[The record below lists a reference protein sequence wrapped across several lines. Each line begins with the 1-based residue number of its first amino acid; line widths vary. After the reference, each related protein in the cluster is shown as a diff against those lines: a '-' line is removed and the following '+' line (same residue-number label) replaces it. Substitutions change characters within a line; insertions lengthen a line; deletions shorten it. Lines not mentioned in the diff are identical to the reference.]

1 MRAAI
6 KFEQQIHEDIQQKLD
21 AYESGMGNSSA
32 SDVWQFNFD
41 SFIFRVDFSFFDSLS
56 DQSSEYLVSNQI
68 DIKIFAKL
76 LLLEVF
82 SKQLSHSTFKN
93 GVDFLFM
100 FLHFIISDGCKKVS
114 LDLLRQ
120 FLEHY
125 LMHSFNSGKIVARL
139 SPRNYRT
146 ASSCMNR
153 LVEVDS
159 LIGYYGLSK
168 LFEDD
173 LNTFKIETSLK
184 TSLEV
189 ISAGE
194 LPFGDWKKG
203 GTFNHLTLDYGRYY
217 IDYCMRFYK
226 DHYGTALGI
235 ATVISNMERH
245 ILNVGL
251 TLHKNT
257 KQLFYSLLDSDDI
270 TDSKKFKRFKKEKIE
285 RLKASIED
293 EFLNVVRDAQKRSYL
308 LSKSGVNSVASYL
321 GIEQEG
327 EREDKRAQY
336 LSELERLRQIIYL
349 HLEENKG
356 MVQKL
361 LSESKC
367 PVSFE
372 KFVFAIDKTASST
385 QYSLVFPNS
394 EFYQYAG
401 RADSNNGQP
410 LSLTFLSKVRSA
422 GISVV
427 VSLCGWRGGEFGFPV
442 TSISRKINEDILDQY
457 STPLRYIV
465 DWHAFKTDGNA
476 ITHREITP
484 TAYELIS
491 ELSLLNQS
499 GEDEPALYPVHVHA
513 KDPTSS
519 SASHSAI
526 KSAVEKNWENFV
538 FRNQDFKILDEV
550 KELEKLSV
558 LVRQRKVLA
567 TEQSQRLKELN
578 EKSRTE
584 AFERVIQDPNLIEA
598 KRKAEEQY
606 ERVMFITS
614 KARGF
619 YVNGWLV
626 KYKDYLKGL
635 PSELSENMI
644 KVLDTNLSRETKFEI
659 RNASRDACVNN
670 TFISQ
675 VTDEVMEGCLYPT
688 PHAFRHMWAEAVYRR
703 FDGDAGWMIRSN
715 FKHVSKNMWLAYIR
729 DKDNRRMHDTIKVR
743 VASSIMKNWLAK
755 EGRDSAGKFHKFLRK
770 LATNTTISNI
780 EGLESS
786 IEKLAR
792 EDIIS
797 IKANPWGFCV
807 ARASTLKMT
816 KCYDGF
822 DYNPQAA
829 SPSLCID
836 CINNLT
842 MSSNIDYIIINSWQH
857 VDLLMS
863 EHISA
868 IPKTLLKQSLDY
880 VRLAL
885 KRVSE
890 LKPDHS
896 IIPKLKLAVS
906 NGGNHGLL

>member
-6 KFEQQIHEDIQQKLD
+6 KFEEQIYADLQQKLD
-21 AYESGMGNSSA
+21 SYESGMGNSAA
-32 SDVWQFNFD
+32 SDLWQFDFD
-41 SFIFRVDFSFFDSLS
+41 SSIFRVDFSFFDDL
-56 DQSSEYLVSNQI
+56 DTQSSEYLVSNELE
-68 DIKIFAKL
+68 IKAFAKL
-76 LLLEVF
+76 LLIEVF
-82 SKQLSHSTFKN
+82 SKQLSRSTFQS

-100 FLHFIISDGCKKVS
+100 FLQYIVNDGCKTVS
-114 LDLLRQ
+114 LDLLGQ

-139 SPRNYRT
+139 SPRNYNT
-146 ASSCMNR
+146 TSSCINR
-153 LVEVDS
+153 LVEVDPLS
-159 LIGYYGLSK
+159 GYYGLSK

-173 LNTFKIETSLK
+173 LNTFTIETSLK
-184 TSLEV
+184 TSIGV

-217 IDYCMRFYK
+217 IDYCMRFYR
-226 DHYGTALGI
+226 DNYEVALGI

-245 ILNVGL
+245 IVNVGL

-257 KQLFYSLLDSDDI
+257 KQVFYSLLDSDDI
-270 TDSKKFKRFKKEKIE
+270 FDSKKLKRFKKEKIE
-285 RLKASIED
+285 KLKASIED
-293 EFLNVVRDAQKRSYL
+293 EFLHVVRDAQKRSYL

-321 GIEQEG
+321 GIEQED

-336 LSELERLRQIIYL
+336 LNELERLRLIIYL
-349 HLEENKG
+349 YLEEDKG

-367 PVSFE
+367 SISFE
-372 KFVFAIDKTASST
+372 KFAFAIDKIASST

-394 EFYQYAG
+394 EFYQHTG
-401 RADSNNGQP
+401 RTDSDNSQP

-422 GISVV
+422 GISIV

-465 DWHAFKTDGNA
+465 DWHAFKTGGNV
-476 ITHREITP
+476 ITHREITS
-484 TAYELIS
+484 TAYEFIS

-499 GEDEPALYPVHVHA
+499 GEGEPALYPVHAHA

-526 KSAVEKNWENFV
+526 RSAVEKNWENFV
-538 FRNQDFKILDEV
+538 FRNQDFKTLDEV
-550 KELEKLSV
+550 EELEKLSV
-558 LVRQRKVLA
+558 LVRQGKVLA

-578 EKSRTE
+578 KKSRTE
-584 AFERVIQDPNLIEA
+584 AFERVSQDPNLIDA

-619 YVNGWLV
+619 YVKGWLAQ
-626 KYKDYLKGL
+626 YQDYLKDL

-659 RNASRDACVNN
+659 RNARRDACVNK

-688 PHAFRHMWAEAVYRR
+688 PHALRHMWAEAVYRR
-703 FDGDAGWMIRSN
+703 FDGDTGWMIRSN

-755 EGRDSAGKFHKFLRK
+755 EGRDSAGKFHKFLAK
-770 LATNTTISNI
+770 LVSNTTIST
-780 EGLESS
+780 LENLDSS

-797 IKANPWGFCV
+797 IKANPWGFCI
-807 ARASTLKMT
+807 ARLSTLKMT

-822 DYNPQAA
+822 DYNPQSA
-829 SPSLCID
+829 SPSLCMD

-842 MSSNIDYIIINSWQH
+842 MASNIDYIVINSWQH
-857 VDLLMS
+857 IDLLMF
-863 EHISA
+863 EHITL
-868 IPKTLLKQSLDY
+868 IPTTLLKQSLEY

-885 KRVSE
+885 KRVTE

-896 IIPKLKLAVS
+896 IIPKLTSAIS
-906 NGGNHGLL
+906 NGESHGLF